1 MTMLLAS
8 ARGSSPDC
16 WMYPSPIFS
25 LPCDHNDQCNI
36 VIKMYF
42 SSVSLCVFS
51 SKIPIFVAPQLFL
64 NDWPQNGLVW
74 MWEHRKVRKSADI
87 S

>member
-1 MTMLLAS
+1 MKPESEYYGPVEISFVT
-8 ARGSSPDC
+8 
-16 WMYPSPIFS
+16 
-25 LPCDHNDQCNI
+25 
-36 VIKMYF
+36 
-42 SSVSLCVFS
+42 LCVFS
-51 SKIPIFVAPQLFL
+51 AKILIFFAPQLFL